1 MARCATTMLI
11 VALTLGLVAATGA
24 QEQNTPEEVVD
35 AVNELFRG
43 EMSGEAHMD
52 DAVLEQ
58 FLIPP
63 PDGLR
68 EDKFKIATMVLYMVT
83 LFTEPGVRVVDA
95 AGDGATITY
104 DPKPFTYFLKRQDGT
119 WKIDVLA
126 TYNAMPAP
134 LREMLDKINAGG
146 GQEALQSSCLSN
158 LKQIALGML
167 MYAQDHDE
175 HLPDAATWMDD
186 VQPYT
191 AGEAL
196 FRCPGAPHLPWG
208 YAMNASLSKR
218 NLAEIAMPVNT
229 VLVCDSDIGTR
240 NAAGGPEIVCVP
252 PRHDGGN
259 NYAYVDGHAK
269 WCTEVP
275 SFGDLP
281 QPDLRAVPG
290 LVGTSTDESFAAEV
304 LQAEQPVVVLF
315 WSATEDASIRMSGTL
330 RSLAGQYSDAAKF
343 TTVRAE
349 TAPQTAAAHA
359 VTTFPTLILFRDG
372 EVVDRLVGSWDQD
385 AVKVWLEVKLGG

>member
-1 MARCATTMLI
+1 MARCATTMLM

-83 LFTEPGVRVVDA
+83 LFTAPGVRVVDA

-104 DPKPFTYFLKRQDGT
+104 DPKPFTYFLKRQDGK
-119 WKIDVLA
+119 WKIDVLS
-126 TYNAMPAP
+126 TYNAMPTP
-134 LREMLDKINAGG
+134 LREMLDKINTGG
-146 GQEALQSSCLSN
+146 GGEAQQSSCLSN
-158 LKQIALGML
+158 LKQIDLGML
-167 MYAQDHDE
+167 MYTQDHDQ

-186 VQPYT
+186 IKPYLVN
-191 AGEAL
+191 EQL
-196 FRCPGAPHLPWG
+196 HKCPGAPHLEYG
-208 YAMNASLSKR
+208 YAMNAALSKR
-218 NLAEIAMPVNT
+218 SMAEVTQPALTAIVF
-229 VLVCDSDIGTR
+229 DSDLGTR
-240 NAAGGPEIVCVP
+240 NASGGPDAVANP
-252 PRHDGGN
+252 PRHNGGN
-259 NYAYVDGHAK
+259 NYAYADGHVK
-269 WCTEVP
+269 WCTEPP

-281 QPDLRAVPG
+281 QPETATPG
-290 LVGTSTDESFAAEV
+290 PVGTSTDASFAADV
-304 LQAEQPVVVLF
+304 LQAEGPVVVLF
-315 WSATEDASIRMSGTL
+315 WSPTEDASIRMNGTL
-330 RSLAGQYSDAAKF
+330 RILAGQYGDVAKF
-343 TTVRAE
+343 ITVLVQ
-349 TAPQTAAAHA
+349 TAPEAAAAHS
-359 VTTFPTLILFRDG
+359 VTTYPTLALFRDG
-372 EVVDRLVGSWDQD
+372 ELIDRLVGSWDQD